1 MHFLYNIGILFLGLG
16 MRIASVFNPKAKE
29 WIQGRKNIFENLP
42 TVIGENVVWFHC
54 ASLGEF
60 DQGIPLMKKIINADE
75 SVFLLVTFFSPS
87 GMKFYQKREKIADH
101 IMYLPLDTPKNA
113 KRFIKHF
120 KPSQAFFVK
129 YEFWYNF
136 IHQAKSQGTRIYNVS
151 GLFREEHRFFKWY
164 GGIFRKLLRKFDWFF
179 VQNEK
184 SEKLLHSIGIKNVT
198 VTGDSRFDRVI
209 ENKEL
214 AVENEIIKQFKNKE
228 DLFVIGSSWPEDEA
242 ILIPWIQ
249 QFNGKV
255 LIAPHNVDENHIAA
269 IHKQLPEAIRY
280 TESDGEDVASKKI
293 LILDTIGQLA
303 NAYSYGEIAY
313 VGGGFSG
320 SLHNILEPAVFGLPV
335 IFGPKHKRFPEGDAF
350 IENGFGFSVKT
361 TEELREVYQLI
372 ESDYDEISRKEVEFV
387 GKNAGASDKIMTML
401 LAGNCWSDE

>member
-1 MHFLYNIGILFLGLG
+1 MHFLYNIGILFFGLG
-16 MRIASVFNPKAKE
+16 MKIASLFNPKAKE

-101 IMYLPLDTPKNA
+101 VMYLPLDTPKNA

-120 KPSQAFFVK
+120 KPKQAFFVK

-136 IHQAKSQGTRIYNVS
+136 IHQAKSQETRIYNVS

-164 GGIFRKLLRKFDWFF
+164 GAIFRKLLRKFNWFF

-184 SEKLLHSIGIKNVT
+184 SEKLLHSIGINNVT

-209 ENKEL
+209 ENKQFTT
-214 AVENEIIKQFKNKE
+214 ENSIIEQFKNKE

-269 IHKQLPEAIRY
+269 IHKQLPNAIRY
-280 TESDGEDVASKKI
+280 TESDEEDIASRKI

-335 IFGPKHKRFPEGDAF
+335 IFGPKHKRFPEGGAF
-350 IENGFGFSVKT
+350 IENGFGFSVSS
-361 TEELREVYQLI
+361 TEELQEAY
-372 ESDYDEISRKEVEFV
+372 RKIVENYKKVSEKEMEFV
-387 GKNAGASDKIMTML
+387 GRNAGASERIML
-401 LAGNCWSDE
+401 KLENISK